1 MLNGFLIRS
10 AFAGALWSFL
20 NILLLVRLAVLLG
33 AAERPKRARKLA
45 LLLAAKFGLLYPA
58 GIWLLW
64 SGAVHRIGFAAG
76 FTVVLAVATASL
88 MRVRLV
94 KVSHV

>member
-10 AFAGALWSFL
+10 VLAGALWSFL
-20 NILLLVRLAVLLG
+20 NITLLTRLAVLLG
-33 AAERPKRARKLA
+33 AAERPGRARKLA
-45 LLLAAKFGLLYPA
+45 LLLTAKFGLLYPA

-76 FTVVLAVATASL
+76 FTVVLAVATAAL
-88 MRVRLV
+88 TRVQRV

>member
-10 AFAGALWSFL
+10 VLAGALWSFL
-20 NILLLVRLAVLLG
+20 NIALLTRLAALLS
-33 AAERPKRARKLA
+33 ATERTKRARKLA
-45 LLLAAKFGLLYPA
+45 VLLAAKFGLLYPA

-64 SGAVHRIGFAAG
+64 SGEVHRIGFSAG
-76 FTVVLAVATASL
+76 FTVVLAIAAMALT
-88 MRVRLV
+88 RVRLV

>member
-10 AFAGALWSFL
+10 VLAGVLWSFL
-20 NILLLVRLAVLLG
+20 NIVLLTRLVALLG
-33 AAERPKRARKLA
+33 AERPKRARKLA

-64 SGAVHRIGFAAG
+64 SGAVHPIGFIAG
-76 FTVVLAVATASL
+76 FTAVLAAATVALTRTKA
-88 MRVRLV
+88 R
-94 KVSHV
+94 KVSNV